1 MRHVHARLRIL
12 AALALVLCAP
22 SIGCTKDLKAETQYA
37 EDTDF
42 SQYQTYRWITDD
54 LVLIQAGAG
63 DPNIRTIENEKRI
76 RAAIDEGLAAKGF
89 KKVEG
94 DEAQLVVA
102 FTVGT
107 KVRYK
112 LEGGGGMGLDIL
124 TDEGSSVT
132 RGTLTMYVFDRA
144 SQKQIWSAWTKKNL
158 EPGSDPDAIVDAAV
172 SVLLDELPR

>member
-1 MRHVHARLRIL
+1 MRHLHARLRSL
-12 AALALVLCAP
+12 TALALLLCVP
-22 SIGCTKDLKAETQYA
+22 SIGCTKDLKAETEYA
-37 EDTDF
+37 EGTDF

-63 DPNIRTIENEKRI
+63 DPNIRTIDNEKRI
-76 RAAIDEGLAAKGF
+76 RAAIDEGLAAKGL

-94 DEAQLVVA
+94 DDAQLVVA

-124 TDEGSSVT
+124 TDEGGSVT
-132 RGTLTMYVFDRA
+132 QGTLTMYMFDRA

-172 SVLLDELPR
+172 SVLLDALPR